1 MGKNLNKKEIIILI
15 ISLLIFLSALFF
27 FIINNNLDKTP
38 DIYYR
43 TYTKEQGWS
52 KWCKNG
58 KISGNGINKIL
69 NIELK
74 LEKGIVEYSLY
85 KNEKWITSPTKK
97 NSEVFGFKSQLNGPI
112 SNEYILYYRT
122 YNKKDKWLG
131 WTNYNE
137 ISGNKKESISKIQIK
152 LLLKDSS
159 LDDKLE
165 DFSTGKEKSINFEGG
180 ENDE

>member
-15 ISLLIFLSALFF
+15 VSLLIFLSALIF

-52 KWCKNG
+52 KWSKNG

-122 YNKKDKWLG
+122 YNKK
-131 WTNYNE
+131 
-137 ISGNKKESISKIQIK
+137 ESISKIQIK